1 MKAIRIPGLVDLVRA
16 DGPDEIIAL
25 SGDPRLDRD
34 FVVRGPLLNRLVL
47 GRIRRVL
54 QLGGEPLPPVAPAD
68 YPGRAAGQA
77 KLETDLQPFVA
88 APAQPA
94 TLTALGAYVRG
105 EGRVSAAGRLAQEAT
120 GQLFD
125 PAYRATGRSWRDAKV
140 LAGSAQSLLSPRVF
154 LWRITGRLG
163 RARQRLAAMVGG
175 DLSGLHATGV
185 AVHNH
190 VQSLERMRILAAE
203 PGALVRY
210 APAEA
215 ASLCLSAP
223 ARIVRQAK
231 ERGSVG
237 LASFRAGALILF
249 PLEEAR
255 EPTLR
260 PDMAFMSQ
268 SWSHCPAR
276 FWVPA
281 LLAAIWAAARA
292 MQGRP

>member
-16 DGPDEIIAL
+16 DTPDEILAL
-25 SGDPRLDRD
+25 SRDPRLDRD
-34 FVVRGPLLNRLVL
+34 FVIRGPLLNRLVL

-54 QLGGEPLPPVAPAD
+54 QLDGRPLPPVAPAN
-68 YPGRAAGQA
+68 YPGRAADQA
-77 KLETDLQPFVA
+77 MLETNLQPFVG
-88 APAQPA
+88 APAQPT
-94 TLTALGAYVRG
+94 TLHALAAYILG
-105 EGRVSAAGRLAQEAT
+105 EGRASAAGRLAQEAT

-140 LAGSAQSLLSPRVF
+140 LAGSAQSLLSLRVF
-154 LWRITGRLG
+154 LWQITGRLG
-163 RARQRLAAMVGG
+163 VARKRLAAMVG
-175 DLSGLHATGV
+175 DDRSGLHATGV
-185 AVHNH
+185 AVHNL

-203 PGALVRY
+203 PGALARY

-231 ERGSVG
+231 ARGSVG
-237 LASFRAGALILF
+237 LANFRAGALILF
-249 PLEEAR
+249 QLEEAR

-281 LLAAIWAAARA
+281 LLAAIWAAAQA
-292 MQGRP
+292 MPGQP